1 MKLILPLA
9 AAATAVL
16 FPLSAGAAVIA
27 EYNAA
32 TGASAQNPNT
42 QGWSESIGNANL
54 PTGSG
59 SETIEGTEW
68 RYWGISNTASAF
80 STTYRTNLVAGNFT
94 DPEGWTAT
102 ARLRVQSA
110 ESTLTSTYLQV
121 RDGASQWQIVFV
133 KTATTSSI
141 NFWGLDTDSDP
152 EVDSRMKLLV
162 NQNLA
167 ADYITLQLHFDPA
180 TQKVNVYLDGTQI
193 GSSLARSDV
202 PTATSSQFF
211 INFGDGDVSGR
222 TTRTHAYW
230 NQVMF
235 ETGNTVIP
243 EAGTSALLL
252 GGAGVFAL
260 WAKSRRRP

>member
-9 AAATAVL
+9 AAAL
-16 FPLSAGAAVIA
+16 LLPFSAGAAVIA

-32 TGASAQNPNT
+32 TGASAQNPT
-42 QGWSESIGNANL
+42 AQGWSESIGNANL

-80 STTYRTNLVAGNFT
+80 SATYRTNLVAGNFT

-121 RDGASQWQIVFV
+121 RDGASQWQIVLV
-133 KTATTSSI
+133 KTTTASSI
-141 NFWGLDTDSDP
+141 NFWGVDTDPDL
-152 EVDSRMKLLV
+152 RMKLLV
-162 NQNLA
+162 NHDLA

-193 GSSLARSDV
+193 GPSLTRDDV
-202 PTATSSQFF
+202 PGASSSQFF
-211 INFGDGDVSGR
+211 INFGDGDGSPR
-222 TTRTHAYW
+222 TTRTHTYW

-252 GGAGVFAL
+252 GGAGVLAL
-260 WAKSRRRP
+260 WAKNRRRQ